1 MPRWGYAVV
10 AALALILAVYAFWPA
25 PEKLGERAF
34 PERLPDA
41 FAITGA
47 LGEQQV
53 ALGRVRVAGLDRPAD
68 DGAIRRL
75 AATLAGIRVPA
86 ERIVDGVDAAAARAW
101 GVDGAQRLVAG
112 SEERTWG
119 SSGEGAAVH
128 DPRRARLYLI
138 APEALGRIARDA
150 ARLDRR
156 ALVPLD
162 ADPSALT
169 VDGVRW
175 APGPGGWRAADRPRP
190 PANGRIAHVLA
201 QVSSLELGAIGAAPP
216 ATAAVLHS
224 LTLDLGG
231 LAQRLELRRDGAAWW
246 IVAEGAPAQ
255 ALTAAQGEGFAA
267 ACAALAADRLLDP
280 PAVPPLERVSIRRG
294 AAEVLTLARR
304 GAPDAGGRRPWE
316 VRWAD
321 GAEPADEAAAERF
334 VIAMLGLAVE
344 GAAPAPEPASP
355 DRLEIEAESED
366 RSRLRLVLAGGQA
379 WADGWLGRP
388 VALPPLLAAPDPAAC
403 LGRRPCAVEPDRIV
417 RLQRR
422 FPAAPGRDEAYARG
436 GGGSAGWSRTWP
448 ADGTAADAAALDRL
462 VRALARLRATG
473 VRLGAPPAEGV
484 AAELAVRIAPER
496 FALAGEPDIASL
508 DDTLPQDRLWLLAR
522 TPTGWEMADPSA
534 RTVYQLDEA
543 DAEALLAELASRRIF
558 ALPPS
563 LVAAIQVGGATP
575 FRLARRGD
583 GWLLQAGGNERP
595 ADPVAAR
602 RLLRALLAL
611 EAGAPAAA
619 PGDAIA
625 VTVETVDGERL
636 SAAIGAAGATTAT
649 GPVAL
654 DPTQRAALSLDP
666 AAFAP

>member
-1 MPRWGYAVV
+1 MPRWGYAVI

-25 PEKLGERAF
+25 PAKLGERAF

-53 ALGRVRVAGLDRPAD
+53 ALRRVRVAGLDRPAD
-68 DGAIRRL
+68 AGAISRL
-75 AATLAGIRVPA
+75 GTTLAGIRVPA

-101 GVDGAQRLVAG
+101 GVDGARRLVAG
-112 SEERTWG
+112 GEERAWG

-156 ALVPLD
+156 ALIPVN

-190 PANGRIAHVLA
+190 PAAGRIANLLA
-201 QVSSLELGAIGAAPP
+201 QVVDLELTTIGAEPP
-216 ATAAVLHS
+216 AGATAVHRLV
-224 LTLDLGG
+224 LDLGG
-231 LAQRLELRRDGAAWW
+231 LAQRLDLLHDGSNWW
-246 IVAEGAPAQ
+246 IAAEGAPTQ
-255 ALTAAQGEGFAA
+255 TLTPAQGEALAA

-280 PAVPPLERVSIRRG
+280 LAVPPLERVTIRRG
-294 AAEVLTLARR
+294 AAEVLALARR

-316 VRWAD
+316 VRWAE

-334 VIAMLGLAVE
+334 VIAMLGLAV
-344 GAAPAPEPASP
+344 ADALAAPEPASP

-388 VALPPLLAAPDPAAC
+388 VALPPLLATPDPAAC
-403 LGRRPCAVEPDRIV
+403 LGRRPCAVEAERIV

-422 FPAAPGRDEAYARG
+422 FPGAPARDEAYARA
-436 GGGSAGWSRTWP
+436 GGGSAGWTRTWP
-448 ADGTAADAAALDRL
+448 SGGAAPDAASLDRL
-462 VRALARLRATG
+462 VRALVRLRATG
-473 VRLGAPPAEGV
+473 VRLGAPPDAGI

-496 FALAGEPDIASL
+496 FELAGEPDIASL

-522 TPTGWEMADPSA
+522 SAEGWEMADPSA
-534 RTVYQLDEA
+534 RTVYRLDEA
-543 DAEALLAELASRRIF
+543 DAEALLAELGSRRVF

-563 LVAAIQVGGATP
+563 LVSAIQVGGAQP
-575 FRLARRGD
+575 FRLERRGD
-583 GWLLQAGGNERP
+583 GWLLQQAGAERV

-611 EAGAPAAA
+611 EAGAPTAA
-619 PGDAIA
+619 PADAVA
-625 VTVETVDGERL
+625 VTIETVDRERL
-636 SAAIGAAGATTAT
+636 SAAIGGGAAMTAT

-654 DPTQRAALSLDP
+654 DPAQRAAVSLDP
-666 AAFAP
+666 AALAP